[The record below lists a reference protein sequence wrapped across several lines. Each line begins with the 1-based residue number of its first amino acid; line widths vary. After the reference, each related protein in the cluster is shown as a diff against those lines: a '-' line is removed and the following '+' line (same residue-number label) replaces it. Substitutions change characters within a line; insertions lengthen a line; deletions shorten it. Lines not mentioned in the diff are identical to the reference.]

1 MTKENKKY
9 TCLIADDEPN
19 AIRLIRLYLSD
30 IHDVEVIAECADGFE
45 ALKQLNA
52 LKPEI
57 AILDIRMPRLNG
69 FEILE
74 VAEHHPAVV
83 FSTAY
88 DEYAIQ
94 AFEANAA
101 DYLLKPYS
109 GERFRKAILKAMEKV
124 KSRTAMPD
132 PLKMRENIPEGL
144 NRIVTRH
151 NQQLVIIPVDE
162 IIYIEARDDYVEI
175 HTSKGMF
182 RKQITLNYLENH
194 LDPAHFARIHRGYI
208 VRLAEIT
215 GIVPWSRNSWMAVL
229 KNGLKVSVSQSG
241 IKILKEKLGI

>member
-1 MTKENKKY
+1 MTIESIKY

-19 AIRLIRLYLSD
+19 AIQLIKLYSSS
-30 IHDVEVIAECADGFE
+30 IQEIEIVAECVDGYE
-45 ALKQLNA
+45 VLKQINA
-52 LKPEI
+52 LKPGI
-57 AILDIRMPRLNG
+57 AILDIRMPRLSG

-74 VAEHHPAVV
+74 VTDHQPVV
-83 FSTAY
+83 IFSTAY

-109 GERFRKAILKAMEKV
+109 SERFRKAITKAIEKV
-124 KSRTAMPD
+124 KSRTAMPN
-132 PLKMRENIPEGL
+132 PLKMRENIPEML

-175 HTSKGMF
+175 HTSEGVF

-194 LDPAHFARIHRGYI
+194 IDPSQFARIHRGYI
-208 VRLAEIT
+208 VKFAEIT
-215 GIVPWSRNSWMAVL
+215 SIVPWSRNSWMAVL
-229 KNGLKVSVSQSG
+229 RNGIKISVSQSG